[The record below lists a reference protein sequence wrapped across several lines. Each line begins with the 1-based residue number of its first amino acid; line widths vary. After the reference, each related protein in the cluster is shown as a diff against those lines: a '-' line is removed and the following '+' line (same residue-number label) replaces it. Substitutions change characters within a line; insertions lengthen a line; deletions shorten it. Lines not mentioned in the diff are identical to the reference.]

1 MKTSIPM
8 CFNNSEDPATY
19 ILLNKVKKKNLLS
32 DCPGQ
37 VKFLAEQTSFHILF
51 PTRYTHNKLDFR

>member
-19 ILLNKVKKKNLLS
+19 ILLNKVKKKKS
-32 DCPGQ
+32 I
-37 VKFLAEQTSFHILF
+37 K
-51 PTRYTHNKLDFR
+51 